1 MEATLFGIVENYTKD
16 LTKFYRDNG
25 LDEKRG
31 LEFAAKYWNPSS
43 TSNSTPTVSGGERKR
58 PEVPLPSS
66 SAEEVT
72 PAPKRVNAAKPN
84 KCITVMANKTVCGV
98 PTATQY
104 CGRHVPKEAK
114 ETKEPKEA
122 KVKSESSDTATKQP
136 KSKGREMNSKQ
147 PSKEAITD
155 ALIKKRISYIS
166 KNEWGNFEH
175 PETNITFDPE
185 TEKPIFFQLPN
196 GQVRALTDSE
206 LEKAKSMHVERK
218 LNITIN
224 KFGNQEY
231 FDDQSKTHFV
241 YNDSTSK
248 IVGVQ
253 REDDTIAPLTVS
265 TIEICKEL
273 RIDFVLP
280 EKLGEITVQLSSLQ
294 FEDET
299 LYEDMIEED
308 E

>member
-1 MEATLFGIVENYTKD
+1 MEATIFGIVEKYTKD
-16 LTKFYRDNG
+16 LTKFYRENG
-25 LDEKRG
+25 LDEKEG
-31 LEFAAKYWNPSS
+31 LGFAAKYWNPSS
-43 TSNSTPTVSGGERKR
+43 TLNSTSVVSGGERKR
-58 PEVPLPSS
+58 PEAPLPSS

-104 CGRHVPKEAK
+104 CGRHG
-114 ETKEPKEA
+114 PKEA
-122 KVKSESSDTATKQP
+122 KVKPESSDTTPPKQS

-166 KNEWGNFEH
+166 KNEWGNFEN
-175 PETNITFDPE
+175 PETHITFDPE
-185 TEKPIFFQLPN
+185 TEKPSFFQLP
-196 GQVRALTDSE
+196 GGDLRPLTDSE
-206 LEKAKSMHVERK
+206 LEKGNSMHIEHK
-218 LNITIN
+218 LNITTN

-231 FDDQSKTHFV
+231 FDEQSKTHFV

-248 IVGVQ
+248 ILGVQ
-253 REDDTIAPLTVS
+253 RDDNTIAPLTVS

-273 RIDFVLP
+273 RIDFLLP
-280 EKLGEITVQLSSLQ
+280 EKLGEITTQLSSLQ
-294 FEDET
+294 FEDEE